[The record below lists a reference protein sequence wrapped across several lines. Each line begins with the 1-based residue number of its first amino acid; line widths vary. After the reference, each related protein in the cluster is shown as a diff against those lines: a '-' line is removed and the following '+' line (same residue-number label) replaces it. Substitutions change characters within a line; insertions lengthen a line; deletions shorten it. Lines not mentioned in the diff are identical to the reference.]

1 MKGNEMSKSAIAAF
15 FISELRYDSASRK
28 DIIEAL
34 VEELSITKANAAT
47 YIYNFDKK
55 AA

>member
-1 MKGNEMSKSAIAAF
+1 MSKSQTAQF
-15 FISELRYDSASRK
+15 FIKELRYDNAPRK

-34 VEELSITKANAAT
+34 VEELSVTKANAAT

-55 AA
+55 AN